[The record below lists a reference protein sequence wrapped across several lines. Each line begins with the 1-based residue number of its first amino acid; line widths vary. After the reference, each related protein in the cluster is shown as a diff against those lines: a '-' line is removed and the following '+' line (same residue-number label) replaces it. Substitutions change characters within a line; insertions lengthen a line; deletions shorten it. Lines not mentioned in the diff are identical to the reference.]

1 MNRNRIILFLA
12 LALALPA
19 LYAAEPVPSE
29 ISSRLM
35 EMRDTGENTVTVFS
49 GNVVFTGTNLRIT
62 CDRLE
67 IVSVRLGE
75 RDNRLVAES
84 NRFRSLVAT
93 GNVEILQIDSN
104 RKASCGRAEILPG
117 EERIT
122 LSENPMIVDMDA
134 NGNAVFTWIGDELLL
149 LRGEG
154 RVQGR
159 NIRVLG
165 PAVPDLGY
173 EPEPNPAEG
182 P

>member
-1 MNRNRIILFLA
+1 MIRKLITSCLA
-12 LALALPA
+12 LAAALPV
-19 LYAAEPVPSE
+19 LRAAEPVPSE
-29 ISSRLM
+29 ISSQLM
-35 EMRDTGENTVTVFS
+35 EMRDTGEDTVTVFS

-75 RDNRLVAES
+75 RDDRLVAES

-93 GNVEILQIDSN
+93 GKVEILQIDSN
-104 RKASCGRAEILPG
+104 RKATCGRAEILPG

-134 NGNAVFTWIGDELLL
+134 DGNAVLTWIGDELLL

-165 PAVPDLGY
+165 PALPDLGY
-173 EPEPNPAEG
+173 EPGANPAEE